1 MQKINVVGFWEEFGI
16 CVSISLFTHCYI
28 STLGIDQRTIE
39 RVCIL
44 MLGCKGLIPYISLEQ
59 FFFTQ
64 LLSGVRESCWD
75 SRSQWTPYHARDI
88 FCGWQDRMQ
97 GNTSSVFPLW
107 YLLTQKS
114 YHVKVSFQCV
124 ANYWCYTP
132 WSLLTLTIWS
142 CLSFLTH
149 SFPSII
155 FICGT
160 VPFFYIFVFSLTL
173 ITHLYFLIF

>member
-1 MQKINVVGFWEEFGI
+1 
-16 CVSISLFTHCYI
+16 
-28 STLGIDQRTIE
+28 
-39 RVCIL
+39 

-75 SRSQWTPYHARDI
+75 SRSQWNPYHARDI

-97 GNTSSVFPLW
+97 GNTGSVFPLW

-124 ANYWCYTP
+124 ALLMLHPLEFIDINYMKLFEFPHPQFSLYNFHLWYCSNFCIFPYTNY
-132 WSLLTLTIWS
+132 L
-142 CLSFLTH
+142 
-149 SFPSII
+149 
-155 FICGT
+155 
-160 VPFFYIFVFSLTL
+160 FVFLNL
-173 ITHLYFLIF
+173 LIFSHLPTVFSPCCPVK